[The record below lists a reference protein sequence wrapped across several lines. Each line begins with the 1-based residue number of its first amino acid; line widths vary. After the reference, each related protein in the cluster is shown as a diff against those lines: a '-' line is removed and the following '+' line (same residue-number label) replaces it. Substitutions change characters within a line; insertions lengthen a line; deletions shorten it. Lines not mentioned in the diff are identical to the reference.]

1 MEKDV
6 KAVLKKK
13 INKKWQ
19 WAADRMEKDVKAV
32 LNKEPIPKQDPRW
45 LFAWEQADKEATR
58 SMYRCAQNV
67 FSVECVFCIMCSLTK
82 QRGDELHVQALKS
95 ILYSD
100 FI

>member
-1 MEKDV
+1 
-6 KAVLKKK
+6 
-13 INKKWQ
+13 
-19 WAADRMEKDVKAV
+19 MEKDVKAV

-58 SMYRCAQNV
+58 SMYRCAQKV
-67 FSVECVFCIMCSLTK
+67 FSAECVLCRMCSPTK
-82 QRGDELHVQALKS
+82 QRGDESHVQAQILKT